1 MLEIVYDDAHIAVCV
16 KPVGTA
22 AQGEVP
28 GAMPQLLRAQLGCEA
43 VFPVHRLDQIVGGVM
58 VYAKTQPAAA
68 ALSRQVQAGEL
79 QKEYLAVLRG
89 APQRQADTLCDL
101 LYHDRTKNKTFVVTR
116 KRAGAREA
124 RLAYTLVQRVPDG
137 AGWLSLVR
145 VQLFTGRT
153 HQIRAQFASR
163 KLPLL
168 GDGKYGG
175 GDNRCACSLWSY
187 RLRFSHPISGAEM
200 TFTRL
205 PPDSFPW
212 NLFLTEGL

>member
-16 KPVGTA
+16 KPVGTS
-22 AQGEVP
+22 AQAEAP

-68 ALSRQVQAGEL
+68 ALSRQVQAGGL

-89 APQRQADTLCDL
+89 APERQADTLCDL
-101 LYHDRTKNKTFVVTR
+101 LYHDRTKNKTYVVTR

-137 AGWLSLVR
+137 AGGLSLVR

-175 GDNRCACSLWSY
+175 GDNRCACALWSY